1 MEVCLEDVDTDRE
14 KLELKKK
21 LAMISKKKHNL
32 EEDLSQGKFATL
44 YDPKELTLSKNV
56 RETIAKVTEGHSNKK
71 SLAKELEKRAKEK
84 KWQFYQAL
92 SKNIQNYLPLDNGLL
107 SKLAFIDP
115 LKVDD
120 MKTEEAFKFICKQ
133 MPNFIKHT
141 EIEEVI
147 SDLRSLQLNLADM
160 GEKFAEYCKLRSDHS
175 LDEKEIPGIDLIW
188 SPVIKNPKY
197 QYLAKFLR
205 AVLYT
210 AQQQQKEAFKILE
223 K

>member
-1 MEVCLEDVDTDRE
+1 
-14 KLELKKK
+14 
-21 LAMISKKKHNL
+21 
-32 EEDLSQGKFATL
+32 
-44 YDPKELTLSKNV
+44 
-56 RETIAKVTEGHSNKK
+56 
-71 SLAKELEKRAKEK
+71 
-84 KWQFYQAL
+84 
-92 SKNIQNYLPLDNGLL
+92 
-107 SKLAFIDP
+107 
-115 LKVDD
+115 

-175 LDEKEIPGIDLIW
+175 LDEKEIPRIDLIW

-205 AVLYT
+205 AV
-210 AQQQQKEAFKILE
+210 
-223 K
+223 